1 MENFIFDSQFNTT
14 NLTNSLVINRQSTDN
29 DIGKLVV
36 SKDVKFNDQLYVELD
51 ENTLQ
56 LLEFINELNWSEVLL
71 NA

>member
-1 MENFIFDSQFNTT
+1 MENFTFDSQFNTT

>member
-56 LLEFINELNWSEVLL
+56 LLEFINELNWGEILL